1 MNDANLKKNMLWN
14 AAGNLIYL
22 GCQWLVTVL
31 VTNLGQFRDA
41 GLLSIAMSVS
51 ATFQTLA
58 MFGIRSYQVSDIEN
72 KYSNTC
78 YVLFRLITC
87 AAALVGCMGFSLVT
101 GYRGEQLLCILL
113 FMLFRLAENF
123 SDVLHGIAQKND
135 RLDVAGKSFA
145 IKGVGLL
152 ALFLLG
158 YRLGGNLAV
167 GLFAMAAFS
176 IASTLVYDL
185 PATRRVSDFR
195 LSERGNRWL
204 RLGRECLPLCAYLF
218 LSSAMV
224 TLPKLILERR
234 CGGELLGA
242 YSSIFAPAMLIQAA
256 MGYVYNP
263 FAQMLAALRQKADH
277 RGFLTLSAK
286 ITGAI
291 LALALLM
298 TVAAYFLGEFLL
310 VLLFGDAIRPY
321 VSLLIPILL
330 AITVTS
336 LFGFLC
342 MLAIVLRRFA
352 WLLCS
357 CGVGFVLCLVLSAPM
372 IDAFSANGTSY
383 ALILATVVACLI
395 LTCAILWDLL
405 SSNRTKKGD

>member
-1 MNDANLKKNMLWN
+1 MNMRKNILWN
-14 AAGNLIYL
+14 AIGNLVYMF
-22 GCQWLVTVL
+22 CQWLITVL
-31 VTNLGQFRDA
+31 VTRLGTFEEA
-41 GLLSIAMSVS
+41 GILSIAMSVS
-51 ATFQTLA
+51 AIFQTVA
-58 MFGIRSYQVSDIEN
+58 MFGIRNYQVSDVEER
-72 KYSNTC
+72 YSDTNYVTFRVLTC
-78 YVLFRLITC
+78 TVAPIAC
-87 AAALVGCMGFSLVT
+87 AVFSLIA
-101 GYRGEQLLCILL
+101 GYRGRAILAILL

-123 SDVLHGIAQKND
+123 ADVFHGIAQKNG
-135 RLDVAGKSFA
+135 RLDIAGKSFA

-158 YRLGGNLAV
+158 YRIGGTLAV

-185 PATRRVSDFR
+185 PATRRISDFR

-277 RGFLTLSAK
+277 RGFLKLSAK